1 MDTPALAAASSANQL
16 DVVDLIKRLLRARSD
31 TPPGDT
37 NGPADVILS
46 AVEGIAGIERE
57 RIPGADHVANVVLR
71 VSGGRPGKRLV
82 FNGHLDT
89 YPLGSGWTADP
100 DGEERDGKLYGLGV
114 SDMKGGVA
122 AIVVALARLAAK
134 RDTLAGEVVATFAG
148 DEETMGVLGT
158 KLLLD
163 SIPYARGDAMISA
176 DVGSPS
182 VLRFG
187 EKGMI
192 WLTLKAAGKAAH
204 AAHVHH
210 GDSAIEKLVD
220 VIHHLKALRDLPVHA
235 PDAVT
240 RAIAESAQF
249 SEALSGAGES
259 HTLGHVTITFG
270 TIRGGRL
277 SNLIA
282 DEAEATA
289 DIRIPV
295 GVTVAEVEAE
305 IGRIVAASP
314 GVAVEIT
321 RRYEPNWT
329 APDHLIVEAVS
340 AACEAVLGE
349 RPVRTM
355 RVGASDARHYR
366 YAGVPTVTCGLT
378 PNNMGAGDEY
388 INLDELYRL
397 VDALALS
404 AELFLS
410 HVSA

>member
-1 MDTPALAAASSANQL
+1 MAVSVTDRL
-16 DVVDLIKRLLRARSD
+16 DVIDLTKRLLRARSE

-37 NGPADVILS
+37 NGPADVII
-46 AVEGIAGIERE
+46 AAIEEIEGIEAERVQS
-57 RIPGADHVANVVLR
+57 ADHVANVVLR
-71 VSGGRPGKRLV
+71 VRGGRRGKRLV

-89 YPLGSGWTADP
+89 YPLGSGWTTDP

-134 RDTLAGEVVATFAG
+134 RETLSGEVVATFAG

-163 SIPYARGDAMISA
+163 TVPYALGDAMISA
-176 DVGSPS
+176 DVGSPG

-192 WLTLKAAGKAAH
+192 WLNLKATGKAAH
-204 AAHVHH
+204 AAHVHR

-220 VIHHLKALRDLPVHA
+220 AIQGLRALREIPVRA
-235 PDAVT
+235 PEQVV
-240 RAIAESAQF
+240 RAIVESASV

-259 HTLGHVTITFG
+259 HTLGHVTVTFG

-282 DEAEATA
+282 DGADATA
-289 DIRIPV
+289 DVRLPV

-305 IGRIVAASP
+305 IHRITGAIP
-314 GVAVEIT
+314 GVSVDIT

-329 APDHLIVEAVS
+329 PPDHPIVEAVS
-340 AACEAVLGE
+340 TACETVLGKH
-349 RPVRTM
+349 PVRTM

-366 YAGVPTVTCGLT
+366 YVDVPTVTCGLT
-378 PNNMGAGDEY
+378 PNNMGAADEHVS
-388 INLDELYRL
+388 LEELHCL
-397 VDALALS
+397 VGALALS
-404 AELFLS
+404 AELFLAQN
-410 HVSA
+410 SA

>member
-1 MDTPALAAASSANQL
+1 MVVSVTDKI
-16 DVVDLIKRLLRARSD
+16 DVVELTKRLLRARSE

-37 NGPADVILS
+37 NGPADVILA
-46 AVEGIAGIERE
+46 AVEEIDGIEAE
-57 RIPGADHVANVVLR
+57 RIQSAAHVANVVLR
-71 VSGGRPGKRLV
+71 VRGGRPGKRLV

-89 YPLGSGWTADP
+89 YPLGAGWTTDP

-122 AIVVALARLAAK
+122 AVVVALARLAEK
-134 RDTLAGEVVATFAG
+134 RETLAGEVVATFAG

-158 KLLLD
+158 KLLIDTL
-163 SIPYARGDAMISA
+163 PHARGDAMISA
-176 DVGSPS
+176 DVGSPG

-192 WLTLKAAGKAAH
+192 WLNLKATGKAAH
-204 AAHVHH
+204 AAHVHR

-220 VIHHLKALRDLPVHA
+220 AIQGLKALRDIAA
-235 PDAVT
+235 PAPEEVT
-240 RAIAESAQF
+240 RAIAASAEI

-259 HTLGHVTITFG
+259 HTLGHVTVTFG
-270 TIRGGRL
+270 TIRGGQL

-289 DIRIPV
+289 DVRLPV
-295 GVTVAEVEAE
+295 GFTVAEVEAE
-305 IGRIVAASP
+305 ILRITSAIP
-314 GVAVEIT
+314 GVSVEVT

-329 APDHLIVEAVS
+329 APDHPVVEAVS
-340 AACEAVLGE
+340 AACEAVLGT

-378 PNNMGAGDEY
+378 PNNMGAADEHVS
-388 INLDELYRL
+388 LDELHHL
-397 VDALALS
+397 VDALTRS
-404 AELFLS
+404 GELFL
-410 HVSA
+410 AQTLRA

>member
-1 MDTPALAAASSANQL
+1 MNAYDREQAAGASADPL
-16 DVVDLIKRLLRARSD
+16 DVVELTKRLLRARSE

-37 NGPADVILS
+37 NAPAAVI
-46 AVEGIAGIERE
+46 AAAVAGVEGIETE
-57 RIPGADHVANVVLR
+57 NHPGAPHVANLVLR
-71 VSGGRPGKRLV
+71 VRGPRPGKRLV

-89 YPLGSGWTADP
+89 YPLGEGWTTDP
-100 DGEERDGKLYGLGV
+100 DGEQRDGKLYGLGV

-122 AIVVALARLAAK
+122 AITVALARLAAK
-134 RDTLAGEVVATFAG
+134 RQRLAGEVVATFVG
-148 DEETMGVLGT
+148 DEETMGELGA
-158 KLLLD
+158 KLLLETV
-163 SIPYARGDAMISA
+163 PHARGDAMISA
-176 DVGSPS
+176 DVGSPG

-192 WLTLKAAGKAAH
+192 WLTLKAQGKAAH
-204 AAHVHH
+204 AAHVHR

-220 VIHHLKALRDLPVHA
+220 VIQALKSLRDWPVTA
-235 PDAVT
+235 PGAVT
-240 RAIAESAQF
+240 RAIAGSAPV

-259 HTLGHVTITFG
+259 HTLGHVTVTFG

-289 DIRIPV
+289 DIRLPA
-295 GVTVAEVEAE
+295 GVTVAELEE
-305 IGRIVAASP
+305 RIGQIVAATP
-314 GVAVEIT
+314 GVSVDVV

-329 APDHLIVEAVS
+329 APDHPVMEAVS

-366 YAGVPTVTCGLT
+366 YAGIPTVTCGLT
-378 PNNMGAGDEY
+378 PTNMGAADEHVS
-388 INLDELYRL
+388 LDELR
-397 VDALALS
+397 ALADVLTRS
-404 AELFLS
+404 AELFL
-410 HVSA
+410 AA

>member
-1 MDTPALAAASSANQL
+1 VDMPAPAAASSADQI
-16 DVVDLIKRLLRARSD
+16 DVVDLTKRLLRARSE

-37 NGPADVILS
+37 NGPADVIRS
-46 AVEGIAGIERE
+46 AVGGIAGIDVQ
-57 RIPGADHVANVVLR
+57 RIPGAAHVANVILR

-89 YPLGSGWTADP
+89 YPLGSSWTVDP
-100 DGEERDGKLYGLGV
+100 DGEERDDKLYGLGV

-122 AIVVALARLAAK
+122 AIVTALARLAAK
-134 RDTLAGEVVATFAG
+134 RDALAGEVVATFAG

-163 SIPYARGDAMISA
+163 TVPHARGDAMISA

-182 VLRFG
+182 ILRFG

-192 WLTLKAAGKAAH
+192 WLQLKATGKAAH
-204 AAHVHH
+204 AAHVHR

-220 VIHHLKALRDLPVHA
+220 VIHRLKALRNLPVHA

-240 RAIAESAQF
+240 RAIAESAQD
-249 SEALSGAGES
+249 SEALSGVGES
-259 HTLGHVTITFG
+259 HTLRHVTVTFG

-289 DIRIPV
+289 DVRLPV
-295 GVTVAEVEAE
+295 GVSVAGVEAE
-305 IGRIVAASP
+305 IRKIVAGSP

-329 APDHLIVEAVS
+329 APDHPVVEAVS

-378 PNNMGAGDEY
+378 PNNMGAADEH
-388 INLDELYRL
+388 ISLDELRKL
-397 VDALALS
+397 VDVFVAS
-404 AELFLS
+404 AELYLS
-410 HVSA
+410 QP

>member
-1 MDTPALAAASSANQL
+1 MSAIASASAVI
-16 DVVDLIKRLLRARSD
+16 DVVDLTKRLLRARSE

-37 NGPADVILS
+37 NGPADVILA
-46 AVEGIAGIERE
+46 AVAGVDGIEAE
-57 RIPGADHVANVVLR
+57 RVQSAEHVANVVLR
-71 VSGGRPGKRLV
+71 VRGGRPGQRLV

-89 YPLGSGWTADP
+89 YPLGAGWTTDP
-100 DGEERDGKLYGLGV
+100 NGEERDGKLYGLGV

-122 AIVVALARLAAK
+122 AIIVALARLAEK
-134 RDTLAGEVVATFAG
+134 RETLAGEVVATFAG

-158 KLLLD
+158 KLLID
-163 SIPYARGDAMISA
+163 TMPHARGDAMISA
-176 DVGSPS
+176 DVGSPG

-192 WLTLKAAGKAAH
+192 WLNLKARGRAAH
-204 AAHVHH
+204 AAHVHR

-220 VIHHLKALRDLPVHA
+220 AIQGLKALRDIAVQA
-235 PDAVT
+235 PDEVT
-240 RAIAESAQF
+240 HAIAASVEF

-259 HTLGHVTITFG
+259 HTLGHVTVTFG

-289 DIRIPV
+289 DVRLPA
-295 GVTVAEVEAE
+295 GVTVADVEAE
-305 IGRIVAASP
+305 ILRITGAIP
-314 GVAVEIT
+314 GVSVEIT

-329 APDHLIVEAVS
+329 APDHPVVDAVS
-340 AACEAVLGE
+340 AACEAVLGT

-366 YAGVPTVTCGLT
+366 YAGIPTVTCGLT
-378 PNNMGAGDEY
+378 PNNMGA
-388 INLDELYRL
+388 
-397 VDALALS
+397 
-404 AELFLS
+404 AEE
-410 HVSA
+410 HVSLRELRDLAEVLVLAAEAFLTKPAA

>member
-1 MDTPALAAASSANQL
+1 MSAIASAGL
-16 DVVDLIKRLLRARSD
+16 DVVDLTKRLLRARSE

-37 NGPADVILS
+37 NGPADVILA
-46 AVEGIAGIERE
+46 AVEGVDGIEAE
-57 RIPGADHVANVVLR
+57 RIQSADHVANVVLR
-71 VSGGRPGKRLV
+71 VRGGRPGKRLV

-89 YPLGSGWTADP
+89 YPLGGGWTADP

-122 AIVVALARLAAK
+122 AIVVALARLAGK
-134 RDTLAGEVVATFAG
+134 RETLSGEVVATFAG

-158 KLLLD
+158 KLLIDTL
-163 SIPYARGDAMISA
+163 SHTRGDAMISA
-176 DVGSPS
+176 DVGSPG

-192 WLTLKAAGKAAH
+192 WLNLTAKGRAAH
-204 AAHVHH
+204 AAHVHR

-220 VIHHLKALRDLPVHA
+220 AIQGLKALRDIAVQA
-235 PDAVT
+235 PDEVT
-240 RAIAESAQF
+240 SAIAASAEV

-259 HTLGHVTITFG
+259 HTLGHVTVTFG

-282 DEAEATA
+282 DQAEATA
-289 DIRIPV
+289 DVRLPV
-295 GVTVAEVEAE
+295 GVTVAEVEEE
-305 IGRIVAASP
+305 IHRIVGAIP
-314 GVAVEIT
+314 GVSIEIT

-329 APDHLIVEAVS
+329 MPDHPVVDAVS
-340 AACEAVLGE
+340 AACEAVLGT

-378 PNNMGAGDEY
+378 PNNMGGADEHVG
-388 INLDELYRL
+388 LDELHRL

-404 AELFLS
+404 AELFLEQ
-410 HVSA
+410 AAA

>member
-1 MDTPALAAASSANQL
+1 MI
-16 DVVDLIKRLLRARSD
+16 DVVELTKRLLRARSE

-37 NGPADVILS
+37 NAPAEIIL
-46 AVEGIAGIERE
+46 AAVAGVEGIEAERVQSAE
-57 RIPGADHVANVVLR
+57 HVANLVLR
-71 VSGGRPGKRLV
+71 VRGGRPGRRLV

-89 YPLGSGWTADP
+89 YPLGAGWTTDP
-100 DGEERDGKLYGLGV
+100 DGQERDGKLYGLGV

-134 RDTLAGEVVATFAG
+134 RETLAGEIVATLAG

-158 KLLLD
+158 KLLID
-163 SIPYARGDAMISA
+163 TVAHARGDAMISA
-176 DVGSPS
+176 DVGSPN

-192 WLTLKAAGKAAH
+192 WLTLRAKGRAAH
-204 AAHVHH
+204 AAHVHR

-220 VIHHLKALRDLPVHA
+220 AIQGLKSLRNLAVRA
-235 PDAVT
+235 PNVVT
-240 RAIAESAQF
+240 RAIAEAAAV
-249 SEALSGAGES
+249 SEALSGVGES
-259 HTLGHVTITFG
+259 HTLGHVTVTFG
-270 TIRGGRL
+270 TIQGGRL

-282 DEAEATA
+282 DEAQATA
-289 DIRIPV
+289 DVRLPV

-305 IGRIVAASP
+305 IDRIVGAIP
-314 GVAVEIT
+314 GVAVEIA

-329 APDHLIVEAVS
+329 TPDHPVVEAMS

-378 PNNMGAGDEY
+378 PTNMGTADEH
-388 INLDELYRL
+388 IDLDELHRL
-397 VDALALS
+397 VDALVLG
-404 AELFLS
+404 AELFLERPAS
-410 HVSA
+410 

>member
-1 MDTPALAAASSANQL
+1 MHAAVVDRL
-16 DVVDLIKRLLRARSD
+16 DVVDLTKRLLRARSE

-37 NGPADVILS
+37 NGPADVII
-46 AVEGIAGIERE
+46 AAIEGIEGIEAE
-57 RIPGADHVANVVLR
+57 RVQSADHVANVVLR
-71 VSGGRPGKRLV
+71 VRGGRSGKRIV

-122 AIVVALARLAAK
+122 AIVVALSRLAAK
-134 RDTLAGEVVATFAG
+134 RKTLCGEVVATFAG

-158 KLLLD
+158 KLMLD
-163 SIPYARGDAMISA
+163 TVPYAQGDAMISA
-176 DVGSPS
+176 DVGSPG

-192 WLTLKAAGKAAH
+192 WLTLKATGKAAH
-204 AAHVHH
+204 AAHVHR

-220 VIHHLKALRDLPVHA
+220 VIHSLKALRAMPVRA
-235 PDAVT
+235 PDQVV
-240 RAIAESAQF
+240 RAIAASASV
-249 SEALSGAGES
+249 SEAISGAGES
-259 HTLGHVTITFG
+259 HTLGHVTVTFG

-289 DIRIPV
+289 DVRLPV
-295 GVTVAEVEAE
+295 GVAVADVEAE
-305 IGRIVAASP
+305 IHRITEATP
-314 GVAVEIT
+314 GVSVEIT

-329 APDHLIVEAVS
+329 PPDHPIVEAVS
-340 AACEAVLGE
+340 AACATVLGR

-366 YAGVPTVTCGLT
+366 YAGIPTVTCGLT
-378 PNNMGAGDEY
+378 PNNMGAADEHVS
-388 INLDELYRL
+388 LEELHCL
-397 VDALALS
+397 VGALELS
-404 AELFLS
+404 AELFLTDIF
-410 HVSA
+410 A

>member
-1 MDTPALAAASSANQL
+1 MHAAVVDRI
-16 DVVDLIKRLLRARSD
+16 DVVDLTKRLLRARSE

-37 NGPADVILS
+37 NGPADVILA
-46 AVEGIAGIERE
+46 AVWGVDGIEAE
-57 RIPGADHVANVVLR
+57 RVQSADHVANVVLR
-71 VSGGRPGKRLV
+71 VRGGRRGKRLV
-82 FNGHLDT
+82 YNGHLDT
-89 YPLGSGWTADP
+89 YPLGSGWTTDP

-122 AIVVALARLAAK
+122 AIVVALVRLAAK
-134 RDTLAGEVVATFAG
+134 RETLSGEVVATFAG

-158 KLLLD
+158 KLLID
-163 SIPYARGDAMISA
+163 TVPYAQGDAMISA
-176 DVGSPS
+176 DVGSPG

-192 WLTLKAAGKAAH
+192 WLTLKATGKAAH
-204 AAHVHH
+204 AAHVHR

-220 VIHHLKALRDLPVHA
+220 AIESLKALRDTAVQA
-235 PDAVT
+235 PEEVT
-240 RAIAESAQF
+240 REIAASAPV
-249 SEALSGAGES
+249 SEALSGVGES
-259 HTLGHVTITFG
+259 HTLGHVTVTFG

-289 DIRIPV
+289 DVRLPV
-295 GVTVAEVEAE
+295 GVTVAGVEAE
-305 IGRIVAASP
+305 IRRRTEAIP
-314 GVAVEIT
+314 GVSVEIT

-329 APDHLIVEAVS
+329 PPDHPIVAAVS
-340 AACEAVLGE
+340 AACETVLGE

-378 PNNMGAGDEY
+378 PNNMGAADEHVG
-388 INLDELYRL
+388 LDELRRL
-397 VDALALS
+397 VDALELS
-404 AELFLS
+404 AQLFLTE
-410 HVSA
+410 VSA

>member
-1 MDTPALAAASSANQL
+1 MDVENQPQAACLPSDPLN
-16 DVVDLIKRLLRARSD
+16 VVELTKRLLRARSE

-37 NGPADVILS
+37 NGPADVIAS
-46 AVEGIAGIERE
+46 AVEQIDGVEVE
-57 RIPGADHVANVVLR
+57 RIRGADHVANLILR
-71 VSGGRPGKRLV
+71 VRGGRPGKRLV

-89 YPLGSGWTADP
+89 YPLGSGWTTDP

-134 RDTLAGEVVATFAG
+134 REQLAGEIVATFAG

-163 SIPYARGDAMISA
+163 NVPYARGDAMISA
-176 DVGSPS
+176 DVGSPG

-192 WLTLKAAGKAAH
+192 WLTLKATGKAAH

-220 VIHHLKALRDLPVHA
+220 VIQRLKALRDLPVNA
-235 PDAVT
+235 PEEVT
-240 RAIAESAQF
+240 RAIVESAPV

-259 HTLGHVTITFG
+259 HTLGHVTVTFS

-277 SNLIA
+277 SNLIP

-289 DIRIPV
+289 DIRLPV
-295 GVTVAEVEAE
+295 GISVAQVEDEIRRIVTVPD
-305 IGRIVAASP
+305 I
-314 GVAVEIT
+314 AVEYI

-329 APDHLIVEAVS
+329 APDDPVVEAVS
-340 AACEAVLGE
+340 AACVAVLGE
-349 RPVRTM
+349 RPARTM

-366 YAGVPTVTCGLT
+366 YASIPTVTCGLT
-378 PNNMGAGDEY
+378 PNNMGSADEHVD
-388 INLDELYRL
+388 LRELQAIASIL
-397 VDALALS
+397 EES
-404 AELFLS
+404 AEIYLS
-410 HVSA
+410 S